1 MTKKPYGKH
10 WKGIK
15 GYRVIEGNDV
25 YNHYFGGQDCDLPVC
40 PLCGEKMHQIFCY
53 DLKDERL
60 SEIQAEGLNVLPL
73 VSCLNCSMVWEPQYF
88 QLRNGGKSIQIINQE
103 NTEDWV
109 QDEEDRLPV
118 PLPKTNVKL
127 IEMKVEDIPTNE
139 DNYDTAFDLFGSEYL
154 CRFLGAPLYDE
165 VPEDLDCPICNQE
178 MKYIATI
185 TQDLG
190 EQELI
195 SVVDFQ
201 LGEMNIFYHF
211 CKDCL
216 VVKTQIQGT

>member
-1 MTKKPYGKH
+1 MAKKPYGEH

-15 GYRVIEGNDV
+15 GYRVIEGNDIN
-25 YNHYFGGQDCDLPVC
+25 NHYFGGQDCDLPVC
-40 PLCGEKMHQIFCY
+40 KLCGEKMHLIFCF

-60 SEIQAEGLNVLPL
+60 SEIKTEELNILPL
-73 VSCLNCSMVWEPQYF
+73 VSCLNCSMMWETQYF
-88 QLRNGGKSIQIINQE
+88 QLSNGGISIQVISQG

-127 IEMKVEDIPTNE
+127 IEMKAEDIPINE

-154 CRFLGAPLYDE
+154 CRLLGAPLYNE
-165 VPEDLDCPICNQE
+165 VPEELECPICNQE
-178 MKYIATI
+178 MKYIATV
-185 TQDLG
+185 TQDFG
-190 EQELI
+190 ERELI

-201 LGEMNIFYHF
+201 LGEMNIYFHL

-216 VVKTQIQGT
+216 VIKSHIKGT

>member
-1 MTKKPYGKH
+1 
-10 WKGIK
+10 
-15 GYRVIEGNDV
+15 
-25 YNHYFGGQDCDLPVC
+25 
-40 PLCGEKMHQIFCY
+40 MHLIFCF

-60 SEIQAEGLNVLPL
+60 SEIKTDELNILPL
-73 VSCLNCSMVWEPQYF
+73 VSCLNCSMIWEPQFF
-88 QLRNGGKSIQIINQE
+88 QLSNGGKSIQVISQE

-127 IEMKVEDIPTNE
+127 IEMKAEDIPINE
-139 DNYDTAFDLFGSEYL
+139 DNYYTAFDLFGSEYL
-154 CRFLGAPLYDE
+154 CRLLGAPLYDE
-165 VPEDLDCPICNQE
+165 DPEPEDLECPICNQE
-178 MKYIATI
+178 IKYIATV

-201 LGEMNIFYHF
+201 LGEMNIFFHF
-211 CKDCL
+211 CKDSL
-216 VVKTQIQGT
+216 VIKSHLQGT

>member
-1 MTKKPYGKH
+1 MAKKPYGEH

-40 PLCGEKMHQIFCY
+40 KLCGEKMHLIFCF

-60 SEIQAEGLNVLPL
+60 SEIKTEKLNTLPL
-73 VSCLNCSMVWEPQYF
+73 VSCLNCSMMWETQYF
-88 QLRNGGKSIQIINQE
+88 QLRNGGKSIQVISQE
-103 NTEDWV
+103 NTEEWI

-118 PLPKTNVKL
+118 PLPNTNVKL
-127 IEMKVEDIPTNE
+127 IEMKAEDIPINE

-154 CRFLGAPLYDE
+154 CRLLGAPLYNE
-165 VPEDLDCPICNQE
+165 APEELECPICNQE
-178 MKYIATI
+178 MKYIATA

-190 EQELI
+190 ERELI

-201 LGEMNIFYHF
+201 LGEMNIYFHL

-216 VVKTQIQGT
+216 VVKSHI

>member
-15 GYRVIEGNDV
+15 GYRVIEGNDE

-40 PLCGEKMHQIFCY
+40 KLCAEKMHLIFCF
-53 DLKDERL
+53 DLKDVRL
-60 SEIQAEGLNVLPL
+60 SEIKAEELNILPL

-88 QLRNGGKSIQIINQE
+88 QLSNGGKFIQVISQE
-103 NTEDWV
+103 NTKDWL

-118 PLPKTNVKL
+118 RLPKANVKL
-127 IEMKVEDIPTNE
+127 IEMKAEDTPINE

-154 CRFLGAPLYDE
+154 CRLLGAPFYDE
-165 VPEDLDCPICNQE
+165 FPEDLECPICNQE
-178 MKYIATI
+178 MKYIATA
-185 TQDLG
+185 TQDPG
-190 EQELI
+190 ERSLI

-201 LGEMNIFYHF
+201 LGEMIIFFHL

-216 VVKTQIQGT
+216 VIKSHI

>member
-1 MTKKPYGKH
+1 MAKRPYGKH

-25 YNHYFGGQDCDLPVC
+25 YNHYFGGQDCDLPDC
-40 PLCGEKMHQIFCY
+40 KLCGEKMHLIFCF

-60 SEIQAEGLNVLPL
+60 SEIKANELNILPL

-88 QLRNGGKSIQIINQE
+88 QLSNGGKSIQVISQE

-109 QDEEDRLPV
+109 QDEEDRIPV
-118 PLPKTNVKL
+118 PLPRTNVKL
-127 IEMKVEDIPTNE
+127 IEMKAEDIPTNE
-139 DNYDTAFDLFGSEYL
+139 ENYDTAFDLFGSEYL
-154 CRFLGAPLYDE
+154 CRLLGAPLYDE
-165 VPEDLDCPICNQE
+165 VPEDSECPICNQE
-178 MKYIATI
+178 MKYIATV
-185 TQDLG
+185 TQDIG
-190 EQELI
+190 ERELI

-201 LGEMNIFYHF
+201 LGEMNIFFHL

-216 VVKTQIQGT
+216 VLKSQIQGT